1 MYVPDVELHQVTT
14 LDEAASLMARHAP
27 DARLLAGG
35 TDLLVDLKTGRVAVG
50 HLVSLNRIDELRG
63 IAKTEAGLRI
73 GALTTIT
80 ELGDSPVVR
89 EGIAPILDAAM
100 QMAAR
105 QIRNM
110 ATVGGNVSCAVPCAD
125 LPPILTAMKAGVQLW
140 SPGGERGV
148 ALEGF
153 YAGPRQTILRDDEVL
168 TAVVVP
174 GSPRGF
180 GALLAGHAVE
190 FPLSIAAPRVHKLAA
205 AYASDD
211 ADCVID
217 VTRALLGFGTGLTP
231 SGDDLTG
238 AALFGRRFVAPHRP
252 EWIAA
257 ANTLSGAVETRS
269 HAISAALFGD
279 LARCTSFAPLHAF
292 AVALANEDFEG
303 AMHAA
308 GTLTSIGHSSGWD
321 MLTGIMIG
329 ITGYLP

>member
-63 IAKTEAGLRI
+63 IANTEAGLRI

-80 ELGDSPVVR
+80 ELGDSTVVR
-89 EGIAPILDAAM
+89 EGFGPILDAAM

-125 LPPILTAMKAGVQLW
+125 LPPILTAMRAGVQLW
-140 SPGGERGV
+140 SPGGEREV

-153 YAGPRQTILRDDEVL
+153 YTGPRQTIRRDDEVL

-174 GSPRGF
+174 GPLRGF
-180 GALLAGHAVE
+180 GAAYARFAQRDGNAIAVAGVAASLRLDERGVVKEARVVLNAVA
-190 FPLSIAAPRVHKLAA
+190 PTAKLVPQAAQVLVGGPPDEDAFGAA
-205 AYASDD
+205 ATAARD
-211 ADCVID
+211 AAEPITDARGSADFRRDLVE
-217 VTRALLGFGTGLTP
+217 VLTRRALRGALGRATEVT
-231 SGDDLTG
+231 
-238 AALFGRRFVAPHRP
+238 A
-252 EWIAA
+252 
-257 ANTLSGAVETRS
+257 
-269 HAISAALFGD
+269 
-279 LARCTSFAPLHAF
+279 
-292 AVALANEDFEG
+292 
-303 AMHAA
+303 
-308 GTLTSIGHSSGWD
+308 
-321 MLTGIMIG
+321 
-329 ITGYLP
+329 